1 MNTNWIAPAIIA
13 AGTDEQKERLLPP
26 IAAGKV
32 LWCQGFSEPEAGS
45 DLASMRMTAVRDG
58 DFYVVNGQKIW
69 TSYAHVA
76 QYCFLLAR
84 TNPEVAKRRGISILL
99 VPMDLPGIEV
109 REIPS
114 VLGRH
119 AIHELFFDDVHV
131 PVDCRL
137 GAENE
142 GWPLIRKVLANERIG
157 AARFERSTR
166 VLADGI
172 AAARAGGPDDPV
184 AAGQA
189 LATCEAARMLA
200 YAAVQDRIDGRDD
213 TGSASTSRVASVAAE
228 RAAAAGRGGDYQL
241 GGGARADQRVRP
253 GVRGGRQPGRRPVHG
268 VDAGEHHGRDPGGAA
283 RPGGPAGPPAAE
295 GVAMDLRLDSEQ
307 DSVVDAVRTL
317 LRRTAGPR
325 EAGETSGRL
334 DGEAMRRLSE
344 AGFLDVASD
353 GAPHDHLTALLVT
366 EEAARGLVSAPV
378 GARALVAAYAGVPDP
393 PLTIGLA
400 LGQGSI
406 VRWGADVDAVL
417 MLQGATVRLLRPGD
431 MTAERVPSRMTYPLA
446 RVTARPDRG
455 EVVPGTARS
464 GHAGAA
470 DDGAAARMTRAWRT
484 VLAAE

>member
-1 MNTNWIAPAIIA
+1 MDFDWSQGQEELRAHLRSIIEDIVPPGWTARDRDVATPDRLAMTMRLCQKLAADDLWIPHWPAAYGGRDASPWEQIIIGEELWGAGEPRGPQYMNTNWIAPAIIA

-228 RAAAAGRGGDYQL
+228 RAAARGLISEYGQESEAAGNPADDQFTVSMPVSITAGTLEVQL
-241 GGGARADQRVRP
+241 DLVARLA
-253 GVRGGRQPGRRPVHG
+253 
-268 VDAGEHHGRDPGGAA
+268 
-283 RPGGPAGPPAAE
+283 
-295 GVAMDLRLDSEQ
+295 LRL
-307 DSVVDAVRTL
+307 
-317 LRRTAGPR
+317 PR
-325 EAGETSGRL
+325 E
-334 DGEAMRRLSE
+334 
-344 AGFLDVASD
+344 
-353 GAPHDHLTALLVT
+353 
-366 EEAARGLVSAPV
+366 
-378 GARALVAAYAGVPDP
+378 
-393 PLTIGLA
+393 
-400 LGQGSI
+400 
-406 VRWGADVDAVL
+406 
-417 MLQGATVRLLRPGD
+417 
-431 MTAERVPSRMTYPLA
+431 
-446 RVTARPDRG
+446 
-455 EVVPGTARS
+455 
-464 GHAGAA
+464 
-470 DDGAAARMTRAWRT
+470 
-484 VLAAE
+484 

>member
-1 MNTNWIAPAIIA
+1 MDFDWSQDQEELRAHLRSIIEDIVPPGWTARDRDVATPDRLAMTMRLCQKLAADDLWIPHWPAAYGGRDASPWEQIIIGEELWGAGEPRGPQYMNTNWIAPAIIA
-13 AGTDEQKERLLPP
+13 AGTDEQKERFLPP

-84 TNPEVAKRRGISILL
+84 TNSEVAKRRGISILL

-157 AARFERSTR
+157 AARFERAAR
-166 VLADGI
+166 VLTGGI

-228 RAAAAGRGGDYQL
+228 RAAARGLSSEYGQESEAAGNPADDQFTVSMPVSITAGTLEVQL
-241 GGGARADQRVRP
+241 DLVARLA
-253 GVRGGRQPGRRPVHG
+253 
-268 VDAGEHHGRDPGGAA
+268 
-283 RPGGPAGPPAAE
+283 
-295 GVAMDLRLDSEQ
+295 LRL
-307 DSVVDAVRTL
+307 
-317 LRRTAGPR
+317 PR
-325 EAGETSGRL
+325 E
-334 DGEAMRRLSE
+334 
-344 AGFLDVASD
+344 
-353 GAPHDHLTALLVT
+353 
-366 EEAARGLVSAPV
+366 
-378 GARALVAAYAGVPDP
+378 
-393 PLTIGLA
+393 
-400 LGQGSI
+400 
-406 VRWGADVDAVL
+406 
-417 MLQGATVRLLRPGD
+417 
-431 MTAERVPSRMTYPLA
+431 
-446 RVTARPDRG
+446 
-455 EVVPGTARS
+455 
-464 GHAGAA
+464 
-470 DDGAAARMTRAWRT
+470 
-484 VLAAE
+484 